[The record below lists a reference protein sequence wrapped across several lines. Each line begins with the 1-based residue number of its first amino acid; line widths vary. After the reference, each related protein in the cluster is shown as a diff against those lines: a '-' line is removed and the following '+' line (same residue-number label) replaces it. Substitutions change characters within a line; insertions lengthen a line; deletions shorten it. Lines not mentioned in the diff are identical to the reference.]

1 MDVELRHALCSDIVL
16 TGGSTGLQILEDRL
30 LREIKALL
38 PKTKLCVSVSRAQRR
53 ANSPY
58 SLISSRS
65 HLFALVR
72 PLTRARSSLSLARI
86 PRAPFPGGW
95 RLHRYTKGISI
106 VDHGK
111 DPTTGKDILVTL
123 ANGVEVQ
130 KRTLDAWTGGA
141 ILASL
146 STFAEM
152 WMTRA
157 DFEEH
162 GAARVLAGKSF

>member
-1 MDVELRHALCSDIVL
+1 
-16 TGGSTGLQILEDRL
+16 
-30 LREIKALL
+30 
-38 PKTKLCVSVSRAQRR
+38 
-53 ANSPY
+53 
-58 SLISSRS
+58 
-65 HLFALVR
+65 
-72 PLTRARSSLSLARI
+72 
-86 PRAPFPGGW
+86 
-95 RLHRYTKGISI
+95 

-162 GAARVLAGKSF
+162 GATRVLAGKSF